1 MYINIDYLKFE
12 SLFAM
17 SAPQQLQTVNAE
29 RAGSVSLPTD
39 KIERNQ
45 NIIGNLEAKKQV
57 KFLDSAKH
65 KDLVDLIDDEDYVD
79 RAAKVLVAV
88 RQRKKGNAITKKMAY
103 ILQNYS
109 LDYEGAV
116 KMAADIRNHEEH
128 KERVGIF
135 DILAGTNPEKVVD

>member
-1 MYINIDYLKFE
+1 MYINIDYLNFE

-17 SAPQQLQTVNAE
+17 SALQQLQTVNGE

-45 NIIGNLEAKKQV
+45 NIVGNLEAKKQV

-65 KDLVDLIDDEDYVD
+65 KDLVDLIDEQDYVD
-79 RAAKVLVAV
+79 KAAKVLVAV
-88 RQRKKGNAITKKMAY
+88 RDKKKSGAITKKMAY

-116 KMAADIRNHEEH
+116 KLAADIRNHEEH
-128 KERVGIF
+128 KERVGVF
-135 DILAGTNPEKVVD
+135 DILAGASPENVTN